1 MNKPELSVAAE
12 AVQAGLITNRQ
23 STESMGAG
31 GVFTVT
37 CVAPDGTVKWTDTF
51 HNLVTSAGI
60 DSMNNVYLLGT
71 TPITTWYL
79 GLVQGP
85 GSGTTFAYGDTL
97 ATHGG
102 WTELAAGTAYS
113 GNRKLVTF
121 AAPTNP
127 TSNQS
132 QVTNSASPASF
143 TMQNTYTV
151 AGALLCS
158 VASGTSG
165 LLFSAGDFTGGDK
178 QVDSGDQLNV
188 TYTFTLAAA

>member
-1 MNKPELSVAAE
+1 MNKPEQSLAAE

-23 STESMGAG
+23 SAERMGAG

-37 CVAPDGTVKWTDTF
+37 CVAPDGTIKWTDTF
-51 HNLVTSAGI
+51 HNLVTYAGI
-60 DSMNNVYLLGT
+60 TNMNDVYFNSVSPT
-71 TPITTWYL
+71 TTWYL

-85 GSGTTFAYGDTL
+85 GSGTTFSYSDTL

-113 GNRKLVTF
+113 GNRKSVTF
-121 AAPTNP
+121 ASATSGVNP
-127 TSNQS
+127 SV
-132 QVTNSASPASF
+132 VTNSASPSSF
-143 TMQNTYTV
+143 SMLGTYTV
-151 AGALLCS
+151 AGALLCNA
-158 VASGTSG
+158 ASGTSG

-188 TYTFTLAAA
+188 TYTFSLAAA

>member
-1 MNKPELSVAAE
+1 MNKPEQSLAAE

-23 STESMGAG
+23 SAERMGAG

-37 CVAPDGTVKWTDTF
+37 CVAPDGTIKWTDTF
-51 HNLVTSAGI
+51 HNLVTYAGI
-60 DSMNNVYLLGT
+60 TNMNDVYFNSVSPT
-71 TPITTWYL
+71 TTWYL

-85 GSGTTFAYGDTL
+85 GSSTVFSYGDTL

-113 GNRKLVTF
+113 GNRKAATF
-121 AAPTNP
+121 ASATSGVNP
-127 TSNQS
+127 SV
-132 QVTNSASPASF
+132 VTNSASPSSF
-143 TMQNTYTV
+143 SMLGTYTV
-151 AGALLCS
+151 AGALLCNA
-158 VASGTSG
+158 ASGTSG

-188 TYTFTLAAA
+188 TYTFSLAAA